1 MQVCKLVPPSPMLML
16 ISRLPPE
23 SSQKFY
29 YSFNL
34 FIWAPFFVPSP
45 FFSSQHSNTAKLSLF
60 YFFKIRKITISEHK
74 AARCQT
80 WKLSIVSLFPTSRTI
95 TRISNS
101 WPSILWQPLHQSRQW
116 RRTHK
121 PLFELLIQRK
131 EGTDLKKQTNKLLQK
146 KKIITYI

>member
-1 MQVCKLVPPSPMLML
+1 MGP
-16 ISRLPPE
+16 
-23 SSQKFY
+23 
-29 YSFNL
+29 L
-34 FIWAPFFVPSP
+34 FRPLP

-80 WKLSIVSLFPTSRTI
+80 WKLSIVSFFPTSRTI

-131 EGTDLKKQTNKLLQK
+131 EGTDLKQTNKQTITKEENHYLYLR
-146 KKIITYI
+146 KKIIQQWHWISLIR